1 MLLIKYIIQASTPK
15 LPKSVRDKMAKDQYD
30 QERKRNSSM
39 RQKKDRRSFRKPS
52 DRVADF
58 VSPSDRSSDSVASKS
73 LATASPASV
82 LNHRTSGSK
91 GPHGLMTIPSEDLSE
106 CSASN
111 NKPGITTSSVGTL
124 QSTRIPLQ
132 TINKNV
138 FVSQNA
144 KATSNSRT
152 STDSDSQDIRIPTP
166 FHLGSSLEAEAIQ
179 DTSMLR
185 PQRIL
190 NSRFSNA
197 ASSRSSL
204 GTVDDDSHTTTT
216 TVATIVS
223 KLPRP
228 PVRATATPVAPSA
241 ADDDANALA
250 KARQASARF
259 TTARRFPSTP
269 EGDLH
274 EA

>member
-1 MLLIKYIIQASTPK
+1 
-15 LPKSVRDKMAKDQYD
+15 
-30 QERKRNSSM
+30 
-39 RQKKDRRSFRKPS
+39 
-52 DRVADF
+52 
-58 VSPSDRSSDSVASKS
+58 
-73 LATASPASV
+73 
-82 LNHRTSGSK
+82 
-91 GPHGLMTIPSEDLSE
+91 MTIPSEDLSE
-106 CSASN
+106 CSTSNHNTGNAASSVS
-111 NKPGITTSSVGTL
+111 TLTSSRV
-124 QSTRIPLQ
+124 PLQ
-132 TINKNV
+132 TIDKNV

-152 STDSDSQDIRIPTP
+152 STDSDSQEIRIPTP
-166 FHLGSSLEAEAIQ
+166 FHLGSSLEAEADQ
-179 DTSMLR
+179 DTSLFR

-190 NSRFSNA
+190 NSRFNNV
-197 ASSRSSL
+197 ASSRSSLRSSL

-216 TVATIVS
+216 SVATIVS

-228 PVRATATPVAPSA
+228 SVRATPPPVAPPA
-241 ADDDANALA
+241 PDDDANALA